1 MNVKMQLVKLIG
13 KEHLILKTQICKTQ
27 RAIFKFEHDQPKRFF
42 LTGKGQPY
50 YIKKVYLDAL

>member
-27 RAIFKFEHDQPKRFF
+27 RSIFKFEQEQPKRFF
-42 LTGKGQPY
+42 LPGKGQPY
-50 YIKKVYLDAL
+50 YIKKVYLDEL